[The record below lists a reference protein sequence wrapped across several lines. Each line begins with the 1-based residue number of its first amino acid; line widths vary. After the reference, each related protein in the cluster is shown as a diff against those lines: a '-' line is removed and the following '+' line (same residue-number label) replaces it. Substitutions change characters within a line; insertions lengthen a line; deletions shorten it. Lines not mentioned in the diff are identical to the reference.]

1 MNYNE
6 DFWKESKRNQDEVN
20 RLIMCYASFPTDPGG
35 VRFPECQDPERK
47 HHCSGC
53 PAHEAFEKV
62 YQGYRSEPGI
72 NEKEAWWLAHQ
83 FFSIPTAYLCD
94 GEIAS
99 WEKANLPTRYKKTLA
114 RQKEL
119 IDGNIKSHEP
129 EPEKEEPEPEQ
140 MSIFDFIG
148 G

>member
-1 MNYNE
+1 MHYNR
-6 DFWKESKRNQDEVN
+6 DFWIESQKKQDETN
-20 RLIMCYASFPTDPGG
+20 RLIMCYASFPTDSGG
-35 VRFPECQDPERK
+35 VRFAECQDPERG
-47 HHCSGC
+47 HHCMGC

-62 YQGYRSEPGI
+62 YRGYREEPEI

-94 GEIAS
+94 GEIES
-99 WEKANLPTRYKKTLA
+99 WEKVNLPTRYKKTIA

-119 IDGNIKSHEP
+119 IKGIFKKP
-129 EPEKEEPEPEQ
+129 EPKKDEPEPEQ
-140 MSIFDFIG
+140 MNIFDFLG